1 MIMTHYGGAPSPR
14 RPVGIQQDLWIEFET
29 ACGIGRYIVRRKGA
43 PDVSLGAQQQ
53 PANLLIGISIRVI
66 EDLIKHGP

>member
-14 RPVGIQQDLWIEFET
+14 RLVRSQQDLWIKFEV
-29 ACGIGRYIVRRKGA
+29 ACGIGRNIVCRKGV